1 LHTPPEVLIVEDAPE
16 IGAIFA
22 EILQMDG
29 MKVEVIMDGALALHR
44 LETFT
49 PDLILLDMHLPHVS
63 GMEILAYI
71 RESEHLKAVKVIA
84 VTANALLAADL
95 EDKADLTLLKPVT
108 FDQIS
113 DLSKRILGTKPTSK

>member
-1 LHTPPEVLIVEDAPE
+1 MHTPPEVLIVEDAPE

-22 EILQMDG
+22 EILEMDG
-29 MKVEVIMDGALALHR
+29 MKVEVIMDGAVAMQR
-44 LETFT
+44 LEHYT
-49 PDLILLDMHLPHVS
+49 PDLILLDMHLPNVS
-63 GMEILAYI
+63 GLEILAYI
-71 RESEHLKAVKVIA
+71 RGSERLKAVKVIA

-113 DLSKRILGTKPTSK
+113 DLSRRILGTNGKGS

>member
-22 EILQMDG
+22 EILEMDD
-29 MKVEVIMDGALALHR
+29 MKVEVIMDGALAMQWLAS
-44 LETFT
+44 FT
-49 PDLILLDMHLPHVS
+49 PDLILLDMHLPNVS
-63 GMEILAYI
+63 GLEILAYI
-71 RESEHLKAVKVIA
+71 RGSERLKAVKVIA

-95 EDKADLTLLKPVT
+95 EEKADLTLLKPVT

-113 DLSKRILGTKPTSK
+113 DLSRRILGTNGKGS

>member
-1 LHTPPEVLIVEDAPE
+1 MQPEVLIVEDAPE

-29 MKVEVIMDGALALHR
+29 MKVEVIMDGALALER
-44 LETFT
+44 LENLT
-49 PDLILLDMHLPHVS
+49 PDLILLDMHLPNVS
-63 GMEILAYI
+63 GLEILDYI
-71 RESEHLKAVKVIA
+71 RASERLKSVKVIA

-95 EDKADLTLLKPVT
+95 DDKADLTLLKPVT

-113 DLSKRILGTKPTSK
+113 DLSKRILGTNPTGR